1 MSRIVFLIGE
11 FIFNMVKVLTAYE
24 LIRANATA
32 KCSEK
37 TEWIVNGVV
46 AVIIAGLTT
55 WNSVRWDLFSN
66 GMLWMTTV
74 IMATSVRLLYRM
86 KYGEGLSV
94 IYLFWVIVHLV
105 DFLIQSVVYY
115 LLIEA
120 GQSGLLLLRRDW
132 IRGLYLMVFGVGCV
146 WLSEKL
152 KGNKVLFQG
161 LRKKRL
167 FQFWGIILATVL
179 LVYFQRIYIFL
190 VSDQYVALWII
201 FLLAAIII
209 GCAGVVYTQKFKMNE
224 WEKLQQVKLSMMEEN
239 YEQMIRMYKE
249 KSVLIHDEKHHFQT
263 IRELLCQGEHQR
275 AIGYAEKIVGE
286 LEQSG
291 SRVWSGH
298 PVLDLI
304 LNTKLNEAKK
314 NLIDV
319 DIKFDDMSGLVV
331 DDIDICALIANLMD
345 NAIEANLK
353 IEWADDRW
361 IKFYGERKGDL
372 WIINSSNPTVEK
384 AVMMDGKLV
393 SSKKDKTVHGYG
405 TESIRRVLDKYDG
418 DVSYRVKE
426 NRFAVTL
433 LLIGF
438 K

>member
-1 MSRIVFLIGE
+1 MSKAVFLLGE
-11 FIFNMVKVLTAYE
+11 FVFNMVKVLVAYE

-37 TEWIVNGVV
+37 TESIVNVLT
-46 AVIIAGLTT
+46 AVMIAGATT
-55 WNSVRWDLFSN
+55 GNNAVYGLFSN
-66 GMLWMTTV
+66 GMLWLATV
-74 IMATSVRLLYRM
+74 IMATSVRLVYRM
-86 KYGEGLSV
+86 KYGEGFFV

-120 GQSGLLLLRRDW
+120 GQSGLLLLRQDW

-152 KGNKVLFQG
+152 KGIKVLFQG
-161 LRKKRL
+161 MRKKRL

-190 VSDQYVALWII
+190 VSDQYVALWIV

-224 WEKLQQVKLSMMEEN
+224 WGKLQQVKLSMMEEN

-249 KSVLIHDEKHHFQT
+249 KAVLIHDEKHHFQI
-263 IRELLCQGEHQR
+263 IRELLCQGEKQK
-275 AIGYAEKIVGE
+275 AIDYAEKITGE
-286 LEQSG
+286 LERSG

-298 PVLDLI
+298 PMLDLI
-304 LNTKLNEAKK
+304 LNIKIDEAKK
-314 NLIDV
+314 HLIDM

-331 DDIDICALIANLMD
+331 DEIDICALISNLID

-353 IEWADDRW
+353 IEWPDDRW
-361 IKFYGERKGDL
+361 IKFYGERKGEL
-372 WIINSSNPTVEK
+372 WIINSSNPTVVK

-405 TESIRRVLDKYDG
+405 TESIRRVLDKYMG
-418 DVSYRVKE
+418 DMNYQIEDK
-426 NRFAVTL
+426 RFAVTL
-433 LLIGF
+433 LLVGF